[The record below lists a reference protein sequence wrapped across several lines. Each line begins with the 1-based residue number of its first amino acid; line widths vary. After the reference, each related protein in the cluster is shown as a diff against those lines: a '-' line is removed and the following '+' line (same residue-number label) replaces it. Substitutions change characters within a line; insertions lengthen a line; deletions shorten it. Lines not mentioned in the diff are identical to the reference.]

1 MPISTEMI
9 VEVIPTNR
17 EMRPPYKSLA
27 NRSRPTSSVPRIWAS
42 DGGLLNPAARSV
54 VYGSRSAKRGMNTT
68 AKTKI
73 VTIARPSI
81 AFLLWINF
89 FIAWLFRISFMV
101 FFTFPPPSI

>member
-1 MPISTEMI
+1 MDGKDMNASAVRIMMDSAVPRKYPAISPRGMPISTEMI

-54 VYGSRSAKRGMNTT
+54 VYGSKSVKKGD
-68 AKTKI
+68 KHHC
-73 VTIARPSI
+73 
-81 AFLLWINF
+81 
-89 FIAWLFRISFMV
+89 
-101 FFTFPPPSI
+101 